1 MACAPQCI
9 ADLQHLADATHREVR
24 ACSCSCPTCSAAA
37 AALLPSWMRR
47 HAIQA
52 HAVACVFMSQKLD
65 SVYHRL
71 ESVVHSSIVELRK
84 MQQRQMEP
92 EYFNPDGVGPF
103 G

>member
-1 MACAPQCI
+1 
-9 ADLQHLADATHREVR
+9 
-24 ACSCSCPTCSAAA
+24 
-37 AALLPSWMRR
+37 
-47 HAIQA
+47 
-52 HAVACVFMSQKLD
+52 MSQKLD